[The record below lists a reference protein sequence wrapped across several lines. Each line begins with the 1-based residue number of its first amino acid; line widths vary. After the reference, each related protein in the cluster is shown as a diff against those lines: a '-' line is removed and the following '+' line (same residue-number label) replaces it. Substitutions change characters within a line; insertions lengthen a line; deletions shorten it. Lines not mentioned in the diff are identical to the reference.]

1 MVLAPSARDFLVRFL
16 FFFISLARTIPGGG
30 GDLGAGQVR
39 LSFLRSRPY
48 MVVPWR
54 VSTVLFYLWFN
65 PHTGTGLLPSG
76 QRCVAW
82 RAKVRPRTGR
92 GALLWGHFLVRMVLS
107 KSRYVAVRLPWRAG
121 RAVCFRREGAD
132 VSVAGVAAR
141 QILFSVSQ

>member
-16 FFFISLARTIPGGG
+16 FFFISLARTIPGGRG
-30 GDLGAGQVR
+30 PRGRTGAAV
-39 LSFLRSRPY
+39 LPPRSRPY
-48 MVVPWR
+48 MIVPCR
-54 VSTVLFYLWFN
+54 VSTILFYLWFN

-92 GALLWGHFLVRMVLS
+92 GALLWGHFLVRTVLS

>member
-1 MVLAPSARDFLVRFL
+1 MVLAPSARDFLCFFSFPSQGL
-16 FFFISLARTIPGGG
+16 FRGG

-48 MVVPWR
+48 MVVPWH
-54 VSTVLFYLWFN
+54 VSMVLFYLWFN

-92 GALLWGHFLVRMVLS
+92 GALLWGHFLVRTVLP